1 VGYQMLLHATKR
13 SLYPNPRQVQEIS
26 PILHGVV
33 WVVAR
38 GCLAPKECCAP
49 KQPRVYALQFTNNVA

>member
-1 VGYQMLLHATKR
+1 
-13 SLYPNPRQVQEIS
+13 VQEIS

-38 GCLAPKECCAP
+38 GCLATKERCAP